1 MRTRAEIKE
10 QLRSME
16 RIVRDEYRIMEQIRG
31 LRAHQT
37 EVTVTMNGLPKGGSA
52 YTLDDYA
59 ADLDALE
66 RRLMRKLEEERKAY
80 KEAEKLLDLLTGLRH
95 EIMVERYLMLKKWE
109 QIAVDHDKTYRYMQK
124 LHRKALEEI
133 AEREYMEKL
142 EKCEVSS
149 F

>member
-16 RIVRDEYRIMEQIRG
+16 RIVRDEYRIMEQIRR

-37 EVTVTMNGLPKGGSA
+37 AVTVTIDGLPKGGAA

-66 RRLMRKLEEERKAY
+66 RRLMCKLEEERAAY
-80 KEAEKLLDLLTGLRH
+80 AEAEKLLDLLTGLRH

-124 LHRKALEEI
+124 LHRKALDEI
-133 AEREYMEKL
+133 AERECMDFYEKN
-142 EKCEVSS
+142 VGGS

>member
-16 RIVRDEYRIMEQIRG
+16 RIMRDEYRIMEQIRR

-37 EVTVTMNGLPKGGSA
+37 DVSMTMNGLPKGGDA

-66 RRLMRKLEEERKAY
+66 RRLMTRLREERVAY
-80 KEAEKLLDLLTGLRH
+80 EEARALLDLLTGLKH

-133 AEREYMEKL
+133 AEKENYKKTGGGSL
-142 EKCEVSS
+142 
-149 F
+149 